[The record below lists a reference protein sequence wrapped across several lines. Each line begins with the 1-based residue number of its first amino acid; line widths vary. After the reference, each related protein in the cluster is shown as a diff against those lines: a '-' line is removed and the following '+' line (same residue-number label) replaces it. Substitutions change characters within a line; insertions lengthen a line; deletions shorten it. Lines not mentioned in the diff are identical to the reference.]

1 MSLVKNEK
9 LKEKPINKIEKS
21 HTLSFCKKKVNIFM
35 KMITDTILSAQRYKS
50 MDIITASDMNICI
63 QNLELLYKQL
73 NSIDAIL
80 EKKQENNNFDDII
93 TILQKINNELSALF
107 RTTGTQSICDI
118 IMVAMGTDFLRE
130 LLSSDE
136 GGIFEVIKAY
146 THPISYI
153 VLPWRGDDQKKKE
166 KKIAKNR
173 IVEDFTIVE
182 TSNNFDCFDLAR
194 TSKEFHKKVYGIKVA
209 IHNELEKKTLII
221 SGIVDD
227 VLMDCTN
234 HVFIKK
240 KLASLIENKPNESD
254 FLSSEFDRFCDILTI
269 KELLIYRNEE
279 LYQRF
284 SGYINQTYLIKQ
296 KPISQNVKEFIGS
309 GLYGQRR
316 TLIQLLLK
324 QNDPEF
330 QYLAYLLYDLLSNDS
345 NGHIDT
351 VEQTILFDSLPW
363 NIKKYFRDAMKTTV
377 NYTKTL
383 ANFDNNKIPIEQQIC
398 LLKAS
403 DNIKEKAMIKL
414 KEVKAKSEDSGS
426 KARQYLEGL
435 LKIPFGIYKRESI
448 LGVMDEIRNNFKGMV
463 DKIRE
468 SNVDIELPSTQK
480 HSSLEIA
487 QYFPSIEETALE
499 KIRHHET
506 ERFRNILCKGKRDT
520 LIANTCFING
530 IIKKYA
536 INTNRLCHS
545 GKKNGFMRDNIRK
558 FIDLHKDNK
567 VVIKAIK
574 DRYTKIF
581 DVTSIETIEQQIGLI
596 GDKRKEI
603 NRVLSE
609 IDVHLDAAVH
619 GHKNAKRQLKRII
632 GQWINGEQNGYC
644 FGFEGPPGVG
654 KTSLA
659 KKGLAKCLSDKEN
672 GCRPFAFIPIGGS
685 SNGSTLSGHNY
696 TYVGSTWG
704 RIVDI
709 LMETRCMNPIIFID
723 ELDKV
728 SRSENGKEIIGI
740 LTHLVDDSQNESYQD
755 KYFSGIDLDLS
766 KALFIFSYNDPQMI
780 DRILLDRIHRIKFDN
795 LTLEDKITITRNY
808 ILPEIYTK
816 VGLNDCIIFSEEV
829 IIFLIETYT
838 YEPGVRKLKEI
849 LFEIISEINLEIL
862 QAEKFDNLPIVITK
876 DNIAMKYLKNR
887 VEITFTK
894 IHNKPA
900 SGIVT
905 GLWANSLG
913 KGGIIPIESVYYPA
927 TNLLEFKLT
936 GLQGDVMKE
945 SGNVAKSLAWKL
957 TTPKFRKA
965 LLKQFEE
972 SKMQGVQ
979 LHCPEG
985 ATPKDGPS
993 AGTAMTVAIYSLFN
1007 NKKVKNDIA
1016 ITGEINLQGAVTAIG
1031 GLKLKILGGIKAGV
1045 KSFIYPKSNQKDFKK
1060 FMEKYSDKPVIKGIK
1075 FHSVEHI
1082 TEVLKLVFV

>member
-9 LKEKPINKIEKS
+9 IKEKPINNLEKS
-21 HTLSFCKKKVNIFM
+21 HTLSFCRRKVEIFM
-35 KMITDTILSAQRYKS
+35 KMITDTIIAVQKYKS

-63 QNLELLYKQL
+63 QNLEMLYKQL
-73 NSIDAIL
+73 KSVEILL
-80 EKKQENNNFDDII
+80 EKKQENNNFEEII
-93 TILQKINNELSALF
+93 TVLQKINNELSALF
-107 RTTGTQSICDI
+107 RTTGTQYICDI
-118 IMVAMGTDFLRE
+118 IMVAMGNDFLRD
-130 LLSSDE
+130 LLGSDSE
-136 GGIFEVIKAY
+136 GIFEVIKAY

-153 VLPWRGDDQKKKE
+153 VLPWRGDDQKKKA
-166 KKIAKNR
+166 KQIAKNR

-194 TSKEFHKKVYGIKVA
+194 TSKEFNKKVYGIKVA
-209 IHNELEKKTLII
+209 IHNPVEKKTLII

-227 VLMDCTN
+227 VLIDCTN
-234 HVFIKK
+234 HIFIMK
-240 KLASLIENKPNESD
+240 KLHSLKDNRPNEAD

-269 KELLIYRNEE
+269 KELLIYRNGE

-284 SGYINQTYLIKQ
+284 SGYINQTHLIKQ

-309 GLYGQRR
+309 GLFGQRR

-324 QNDPEF
+324 HNDPEF

-345 NGHIDT
+345 NGNIDT
-351 VEQTILFDSLPW
+351 VEQTVLFDSLPW
-363 NIKKYFRDAMKTTV
+363 NIKKYFRDAMKTTI
-377 NYTKTL
+377 NYTRTL

-398 LLKAS
+398 LLKAN
-403 DNIKEKAMIKL
+403 DNIKEKAMLKL

-435 LKIPFGIYKRESI
+435 LKIPFGIYRKESI
-448 LGVMDEIRNNFKGMV
+448 LCVMDEVKENFKALLKDV
-463 DKIRE
+463 KNSDIKIQ
-468 SNVDIELPSTQK
+468 LPPEGKT
-480 HSSLEIA
+480 SSLEIA
-487 QYFPSIEETALE
+487 QYFPEIENNALS
-499 KIRHHET
+499 KIKTKEI
-506 ERFRNILCKGKRDT
+506 ERYKALLCKGKRDT

-530 IIKKYA
+530 IIKKHN
-536 INTNRLCHS
+536 IGSTRLCHS

-558 FIDLHKDNK
+558 FIDMFQDNNL
-567 VVIKAIK
+567 VIDAIK
-574 DRYTKIF
+574 TRYKKEHNYNTGKIA
-581 DVTSIETIEQQIGLI
+581 TQISLI
-596 GDKRKEI
+596 SDKRKEI
-603 NRVLSE
+603 NTTLDI
-609 IDVHLDAAVH
+609 IDTHLDKAVH

-632 GQWINGEQNGYC
+632 GQWINGEQQGYC

-659 KKGLAKCLSDKEN
+659 KKGLANCLSDKDS

-709 LMETRCMNPIIFID
+709 LMETKCMNPIIFID

-740 LTHLVDDSQNESYQD
+740 LTHLVDETQNESFQD

-766 KALFIFSYNDPQMI
+766 KALFIFSYNDPDMI

-795 LTLEDKITITRNY
+795 LTIEDKITITKDY

-816 VGLNDCIIFSEEV
+816 VGLNECIEFPED
-829 IIFLIETYT
+829 IITFIVETYT

-862 QAEKFDNLPIVITK
+862 QANSYNNLPIVITK
-876 DNIAMKYLKNR
+876 DDVVKKYLKNR

-894 IHNKPA
+894 IHSKPT
-900 SGIVT
+900 SGVVT

-913 KGGIIPIESVYYPA
+913 KGGIIPIESVYFPS
-927 TNLLEFKLT
+927 TNLLDFKLT

-957 TTPKFRKA
+957 TSVKQQKK
-965 LLKQFEE
+965 LIKQFEE
-972 SKMQGVQ
+972 TKLQGVQ

-1007 NKKVKNDIA
+1007 KKKVKNNIA
-1016 ITGEINLQGAVTAIG
+1016 ITGEINLQGSVTAIG

-1045 KSFIYPKSNQKDFKK
+1045 KTFIYPKSNTKDFDK
-1060 FMEKYSDKPVIKGIK
+1060 FMEKYSDKPVIDGIQ
-1075 FHSVEHI
+1075 FHAVEHI
-1082 TEVLKLVFV
+1082 ADVLKLVFV

>member
-9 LKEKPINKIEKS
+9 IKEKPINNLEKS
-21 HTLSFCKKKVNIFM
+21 HTLSFCRRKVEIFM
-35 KMITDTILSAQRYKS
+35 KMITDTILAVQKYKS

-63 QNLELLYKQL
+63 QNLEMLYKQL
-73 NSIDAIL
+73 KSVEILL
-80 EKKQENNNFDDII
+80 EKKQENNNFEEII
-93 TILQKINNELSALF
+93 TVLQKINNELSALF
-107 RTTGTQSICDI
+107 RTTGTQYICDI
-118 IMVAMGTDFLRE
+118 IMVAMGNDFLRD
-130 LLSSDE
+130 LLGSDSE
-136 GGIFEVIKAY
+136 GIFEVIKAY

-153 VLPWRGDDQKKKE
+153 VLPWRGDDQKKKA
-166 KKIAKNR
+166 KQIAKNR

-182 TSNNFDCFDLAR
+182 TSSNFDCFDLAR
-194 TSKEFHKKVYGIKVA
+194 TSKEFNKKVYGIKVA
-209 IHNELEKKTLII
+209 IHNPVEKKTLII

-227 VLMDCTN
+227 VLIDCTN
-234 HVFIKK
+234 HIFIKK
-240 KLASLIENKPNESD
+240 KLHSLRDNRPNEAD

-269 KELLIYRNEE
+269 KELLIYRNGE

-284 SGYINQTYLIKQ
+284 SGYINQTHLIKQ

-309 GLYGQRR
+309 GLFGQRR

-324 QNDPEF
+324 HNDPEF

-345 NGHIDT
+345 NGNIDT
-351 VEQTILFDSLPW
+351 VEQTVLFDSLPW
-363 NIKKYFRDAMKTTV
+363 NIKKYFRDAMKTTI
-377 NYTKTL
+377 NYTRTL

-398 LLKAS
+398 LLKAN
-403 DNIKEKAMIKL
+403 DNIKEKAMLKL

-435 LKIPFGIYKRESI
+435 LKIPFGIYRKESI
-448 LGVMDEIRNNFKGMV
+448 LCVMDEVKENFKAV
-463 DKIRE
+463 LKEIRDSDIKIK
-468 SNVDIELPSTQK
+468 LPPEGKT
-480 HSSLEIA
+480 SSLEIA
-487 QYFPSIEETALE
+487 QYFPEIQNSALSKIKTKEIERYKLL
-499 KIRHHET
+499 
-506 ERFRNILCKGKRDT
+506 LCKGKRDT

-530 IIKKYA
+530 IIKKHN
-536 INTNRLCHS
+536 IDSTRLCHS
-545 GKKNGFMRDNIRK
+545 GKKNGFMRDNIRQ
-558 FIDLHKDNK
+558 FIDAYKDNK
-567 VVIKAIK
+567 VIVDAIK
-574 DRYTKIF
+574 TRYKKDHSYDTGKIS
-581 DVTSIETIEQQIGLI
+581 THISLI
-596 GDKRKEI
+596 SDKRQEI
-603 NRVLSE
+603 NDTLDI
-609 IDVHLDAAVH
+609 IDTHLDKAVH

-632 GQWINGEQNGYC
+632 GQWINGKQQGYC

-659 KKGLAKCLSDKEN
+659 KKGLANCLSDKDS

-709 LMETRCMNPIIFID
+709 LMETKCMNPIIFID

-740 LTHLVDDSQNESYQD
+740 LTHLVDETQNESFQD
-755 KYFSGIDLDLS
+755 KYFSGVDLDLS
-766 KALFIFSYNDPQMI
+766 KALFIFSYNDPDMI

-795 LTLEDKITITRNY
+795 LTIEDKITITRDY

-816 VGLNDCIIFSEEV
+816 VGLNECIEFPED
-829 IIFLIETYT
+829 IITFIVETYT

-862 QAEKFDNLPIVITK
+862 QANSYENLPIVITK
-876 DNIAMKYLKNR
+876 EDVVKKYLKNR

-894 IHNKPA
+894 IHNKPT
-900 SGIVT
+900 SGVVT

-913 KGGIIPIESVYYPA
+913 KGGIIPIESVYFPS
-927 TNLLEFKLT
+927 TNLLDFKLT

-957 TTPKFRKA
+957 TTTKQQKK
-965 LLKQFEE
+965 LIKQFEDT
-972 SKMQGVQ
+972 KLQGVQ

-1007 NKKVKNDIA
+1007 KKKVKNDIA
-1016 ITGEINLQGAVTAIG
+1016 ITGEINLQGSVTAIG
-1031 GLKLKILGGIKAGV
+1031 GLKLKIIGGIKAGV
-1045 KSFIYPKSNQKDFKK
+1045 KTFIYPKSNTKDFDK
-1060 FMEKYSDKPVIKGIK
+1060 FMEKYADKPIIDGIQ
-1075 FHSVEHI
+1075 FHAVEHI
-1082 TEVLKLVFV
+1082 GEVLKLVFV